1 MGGGES
7 GLIGTMLTR
16 LLDSSGSG
24 LLLMLLRSCRDGFRR
39 GGGGRLVDGT
49 SGEFVIGLELGA
61 LYVVG
66 DVGGVRL
73 ACAVDG
79 RAEMGGGLLRLRAS
93 IDVLRAGTPP
103 PPPVVRTLSA
113 RDIFRGEVAGRALA
127 YQPEATDFAE
137 RTEAPRDT
145 LPPALAL
152 PAPAPSTPPTPTMT
166 PLPNASV
173 PVDACDRTEF
183 DRDRCWRGSA
193 LAAAA
198 SCVRF
203 WPAPCL

>member
-1 MGGGES
+1 MTTQGDI
-7 GLIGTMLTR
+7 L
-16 LLDSSGSG
+16 
-24 LLLMLLRSCRDGFRR
+24 
-39 GGGGRLVDGT
+39 GT
-49 SGEFVIGLELGA
+49 SEGVE
-61 LYVVG
+61 VVG

-79 RAEMGGGLLRLRAS
+79 RAEIGGGLLRLRAS
-93 IDVLRAGTPP
+93 IDVLRAGIPP
-103 PPPVVRTLSA
+103 PPPVGRTLSA

-145 LPPALAL
+145 LPPAPPK
-152 PAPAPSTPPTPTMT
+152 PAASPTPTMT

-183 DRDRCWRGSA
+183 ERDRCWRGSA
-193 LAAAA
+193 PIA

-203 WPAPCL
+203 WPAAPCL